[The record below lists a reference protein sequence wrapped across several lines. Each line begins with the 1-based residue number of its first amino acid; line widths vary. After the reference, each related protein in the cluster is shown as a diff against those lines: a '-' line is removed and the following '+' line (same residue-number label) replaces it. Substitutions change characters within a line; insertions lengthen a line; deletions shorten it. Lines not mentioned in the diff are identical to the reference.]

1 MTTKA
6 EQKAIRKENRKQR
19 KKLRKE
25 RKSKFKEIVA
35 AAGNANITI
44 DLDASEPKFVDA
56 FNQIWPILKP
66 ILEYAKLIKV
76 TGEKV
81 DKILQ
86 TAIDIGVRIST
97 GNASPDEQT
106 AFIKTLDSI
115 WVPVKTVLGI
125 IVSFT
130 NSKVDKVINKVIEI
144 GDWITTQD

>member
-6 EQKAIRKENRKQR
+6 EKKAMRKANRAER

-25 RKSKFKEIVA
+25 KKVKFKEIVQ
-35 AAGNANITI
+35 AAGDSNITI
-44 DLDASEPKFVDA
+44 DLDAAEPKFVDA

-66 ILEYAKLIKV
+66 ILEYAILIKV

-81 DKILQ
+81 DKVLQ

-97 GNASPDEQT
+97 GNASADEQT
-106 AFIKTLDSI
+106 AFIKTFDTI

-125 IVSFT
+125 VVSFT
-130 NSKVDKVINKVIEI
+130 NSKIDKVINKVIEI
-144 GDWITTQD
+144 GDWIAEE

>member
-6 EQKAIRKENRKQR
+6 EKKAIRKANRKER

-25 RKSKFKEIVA
+25 KKVKFKEIVSVTS
-35 AAGNANITI
+35 NANITI
-44 DLDASEPKFVDA
+44 DLDDSEPKFVDA

-66 ILEYAKLIKV
+66 ILEYAQLIKV

-81 DKILQ
+81 DKVIQ
-86 TAIDIGVRIST
+86 TVIDIGVRISS

-106 AFIKTLDSI
+106 TFIKTLDSI
-115 WVPVKTVLGI
+115 WTPVKAVLGI

-130 NSKVDKVINKVIEI
+130 NSKVDKVINKVIDI
-144 GDWITTQD
+144 GDWITQE